1 MKQAWLLPLACVL
14 GLGQSG
20 LGQNIDVQKITHGV
34 EQRYNSLKSLQAN
47 FTETR
52 IDRGGRRRPVTG
64 VLYLEKPRKM
74 LWEYTSPA
82 GQFYLSDGSYDYLYD
97 PKTKEVERSK
107 VKESDDLR
115 GPLAFLLG
123 KVDFDRDF
131 GSYSTGGA
139 DGAITAT
146 PKSDKLPFS
155 EMTFVAAAPD
165 FSIKTLSVK
174 GPDGSTTNFTFDGE
188 VANPPLKDSLFKFV
202 LPPGAVVVEG
212 SKQ

>member
-1 MKQAWLLPLACVL
+1 MKQAWLLPVACVL

-20 LGQNIDVQKITHGV
+20 LGQNVDVQKITHGV
-34 EQRYNSLKSLQAN
+34 EQRYNNLKSLQVN
-47 FTETR
+47 FSETR
-52 IDRGGRRRPVTG
+52 IDHGGRRLPVTG

-74 LWEYTSPA
+74 RWDYSSQP
-82 GQFYLSDGSYDYLYD
+82 GRFFLSDGSFDYDYD
-97 PKTKEVERSK
+97 PTTKEVERSK

-146 PKSDKLPFS
+146 PKSDKLPFTEVS
-155 EMTFVAAAPD
+155 FVAAPD
-165 FSIKTLSVK
+165 FSIKKLSVK
-174 GPDGSTTNFTFDGE
+174 GQDGSTTIFVFDGE
-188 VANPPLKDSLFKFV
+188 IANPPLKESLFKFV
-202 LPPGAVVVEG
+202 LPPGAVVVDG